1 MRNQPPTDREARGF
15 WVLLG
20 TILASSMAFIDGTAV
35 GVALPVMQGDLDAS
49 GAQLLWIVDAY
60 LLTLAS
66 LMLIGG
72 SLGDRL
78 GRKRV
83 YIAGILTFTS
93 ASLACGLSPGTNFLI
108 GARLVQGVGGA
119 LMIPGSLA
127 IITAYFS
134 RDRRGRAIGTWS
146 AATTLC
152 VVVGPFLGGALAD
165 AGLWRGVFLINLP
178 VAVVALAVVVL
189 KVPESRDPHCAPLDL
204 IGAVLAAL
212 GLAAVTYGFISA
224 PRAGFGSPEIYGTL
238 AVGIILL
245 AAFVLVERR
254 GSHPM
259 LPLGLFRSR
268 VFTGANLLTLF
279 LYGAL
284 SAAVFFLPLNL
295 VQVQGYSALQAGLSF
310 LPFTALL
317 AGMSRWAGGL
327 VDRYGPR
334 LPLTI
339 GPSLVG
345 AGFLLLGVPGIT
357 SGPSDYWRT
366 YLPGIVVFAVGM
378 GVTVAPLTTTVMSA
392 LPERYAGTASG
403 INNAVS
409 RVAGVLM
416 IAITGSIALFAFTAE
431 LGSSADRLGL
441 GPEARQSLEQQA
453 SRLGEAEPPSEV
465 APDQVEAV
473 RESIRLSFVSIFR
486 LLTIICFCLAVLS
499 VVMVRLL
506 IAGAREGSDRAMPIR

>member
-1 MRNQPPTDREARGF
+1 
-15 WVLLG
+15 
-20 TILASSMAFIDGTAV
+20 MAFIDGTAV

-78 GRKRV
+78 GRKQV
-83 YIAGILTFTS
+83 YIAGILVFTLG
-93 ASLACGLSPGTNFLI
+93 SLACGLSPYTNFLI
-108 GARLVQGVGGA
+108 VARLVQGAGGA

-146 AATTLC
+146 AATTLV

-178 VAVVALAVVVL
+178 VAAAALAVILL
-189 KVPESRDPHCAPLDL
+189 KVPESRDPQCEPLDFT
-204 IGAVLAAL
+204 GAFLAAL
-212 GLAAVTYGFISA
+212 GLASLTYGFISA
-224 PRAGFGSPEIYGTL
+224 PRAGFGSPEIYGSLT
-238 AVGIILL
+238 AGVLL
-245 AAFVLVERR
+245 LSAFVLVERR
-254 GSHPM
+254 SPHPM
-259 LPLGLFRSR
+259 LPLHLFRNR
-268 VFTGANLLTLF
+268 VFAGANLLTLF

-310 LPFTALL
+310 LPFTAVL

-339 GPSLVG
+339 GPALVG
-345 AGFLLLGVPGIT
+345 AGFLLLGIPGLT
-357 SGPSDYWRT
+357 SGPADYWHT

-416 IAITGSIALFAFTAE
+416 IAILGSIALFAFTAE
-431 LGSSADRLGL
+431 LDSSAERLGL
-441 GPEARQSLEQQA
+441 TAGVRQSLEQEA
-453 SRLGEAEPPSEV
+453 SRLGEAEPPPEV

-473 RESIRLSFVSIFR
+473 RESIRSAFVSTFR
-486 LLTIICFCLAVLS
+486 LLLVACFSLAVLS

-506 IAGAREGSDRAMPIR
+506 IARAPKGSKKAMPIR